1 MVVASR
7 SRNEK
12 LTTRKS
18 KGLIGGPA
26 ADLTRTG
33 SQTVLTHDIWH
44 RSVTNATLD

>member
-18 KGLIGGPA
+18 KALVGDPT
-26 ADLTRTG
+26 ADLTRTP
-33 SQTVLTHDIWH
+33 LAHDIWH
-44 RSVTNATLD
+44 RSVANATLD

>member
-18 KGLIGGPA
+18 KALVGGPT

-33 SQTVLTHDIWH
+33 LTHDIWH
-44 RSVTNATLD
+44 RSVANATLD